1 MDKETFRIRLF
12 TQMGLLGKTYES
24 SFGVLKKIRLRDI
37 HLTKIIVMWFS
48 QCFFPDSIID

>member
-1 MDKETFRIRLF
+1 MDKQTFRIRLF
-12 TQMGLLGKTYES
+12 MQMGLLGKTYES
-24 SFGVLKKIRLRDI
+24 SFGALKKIRLRDI